1 MAKSRRNLCG
11 NQQAGSSMILNLNL
25 GRVFPMHEPGHMAS
39 CVYTDSAA
47 EHMGTG
53 EDHVVACGI

>member
-1 MAKSRRNLCG
+1 
-11 NQQAGSSMILNLNL
+11 MILNLNL